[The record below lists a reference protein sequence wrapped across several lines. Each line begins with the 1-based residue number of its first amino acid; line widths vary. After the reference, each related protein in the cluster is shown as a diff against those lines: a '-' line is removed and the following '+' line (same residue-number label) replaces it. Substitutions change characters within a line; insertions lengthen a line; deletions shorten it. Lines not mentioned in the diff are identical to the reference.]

1 MNKIILNL
9 IKSIKRNNGSEI
21 RMGRQFAKWYDFF
34 MSPLERRTFK
44 EIRRDLLT
52 RAYGK
57 VIELGSGTG
66 VNFPLY
72 QHVESVTAVEPS
84 RYMIEQSE
92 MNKELAVIPIEIIQ
106 ASAEQL
112 PFEKDSYDTVVATL
126 AFCTIPDVDKALKE
140 MKRICKANG
149 KILLFEHV
157 KMDNPIL
164 AKLQIYLTPF
174 WKKICDGCHLDRDT
188 VNLLKSK
195 GFQVVEIKKF
205 YRGLF
210 VMIEI
215 KNI

>member
-1 MNKIILNL
+1 MG
-9 IKSIKRNNGSEI
+9 KR
-21 RMGRQFAKWYDFF
+21 FAKWYDFF
-34 MSPLERRTFK
+34 MYPLERRVFK

-52 RAYGK
+52 RAHGK
-57 VIELGSGTG
+57 VMELGSGTG
-66 VNFPLY
+66 INFPLY

-92 MNKELAVIPIEIIQ
+92 MNKELAVIPIELIQ

-126 AFCTIPDVDKALKE
+126 AFCTIPDVEKAFEE
-140 MKRICKANG
+140 MKRICKPNG

-174 WKKICDGCHLDRDT
+174 WRKICDGCHLDRDT
-188 VNLLKSK
+188 VKLLESK
-195 GFQVVEIKKF
+195 GFQVLEIKKF
-205 YRGLF
+205 YCGLF
-210 VMIEI
+210 VTVEI
-215 KNI
+215 RNN

>member
-1 MNKIILNL
+1 
-9 IKSIKRNNGSEI
+9 
-21 RMGRQFAKWYDFF
+21 MGRQFAKWYDFF
-34 MSPLERRTFK
+34 MYPLERRTFK
-44 EIRRDLLT
+44 EIRSDLLT

-72 QHVESVTAVEPS
+72 QSVESVTAVEPS
-84 RYMIEQSE
+84 SYMIERSE
-92 MNKELAVIPIEIIQ
+92 VNKELAVIPIEIIQ

-126 AFCTIPDVDKALKE
+126 AFCTIPDVDKAFEE
-140 MKRICKANG
+140 MKRICKPNG

-195 GFQVVEIKKF
+195 GFQIVEIKKF